1 MRMQIRPIC
10 IFVLYILY
18 SIVNHLIYIYLG
30 IYYSRDSGDSWIQ
43 STGVPRAID
52 GYNSSWVTIAS
63 SSTGQFVV
71 AGNHHFSGYYNGYF
85 DSDGKKRLMLIFN
98 LQLIYSF
105 VIPVAILKEKF
116 RSNPYI
122 TILCGDFF
130 QHKGSYDYIVEQT
143 FFCAIDPDLREAYA
157 QQTHDLLRTN
167 GKIIAILFNRSFE
180 GGPPFGGSEEE
191 YVQLFTPNFN
201 ILFLEANQQSIPQ
214 RMGSELFG
222 VFEKK

>member
-1 MRMQIRPIC
+1 MQDASKD
-10 IFVLYILY
+10 FW
-18 SIVNHLIYIYLG
+18 N
-30 IYYSRDSGDSWIQ
+30 SRWE
-43 STGVPRAID
+43 
-52 GYNSSWVTIAS
+52 
-63 SSTGQFVV
+63 TGQTGWDIGAPAPAFTTY
-71 AGNHHFSGYYNGYF
+71 FSDFSQKNAAI
-85 DSDGKKRLMLIFN
+85 LIPGCGSGHEAEFLLSIGFTN
-98 LQLIYSF
+98 IT
-105 VIPVAILKEKF
+105 VIDIAPKAVAILNEKF

-157 QQTHDLLRTN
+157 QQTHDLLRPN
-167 GKIIAILFNRSFE
+167 GKIIAILFDRIFE

-201 ILFLEANQQSIPQ
+201 ILFLEANQHSIPQ

>member
-1 MRMQIRPIC
+1 MQDASKD
-10 IFVLYILY
+10 FW
-18 SIVNHLIYIYLG
+18 N
-30 IYYSRDSGDSWIQ
+30 SRWE
-43 STGVPRAID
+43 
-52 GYNSSWVTIAS
+52 
-63 SSTGQFVV
+63 TGQTGWDIGAPAPAFTTY
-71 AGNHHFSGYYNGYF
+71 FSDFSQKNAAI
-85 DSDGKKRLMLIFN
+85 LIPGCGSGHEAEFLLSIGFTN
-98 LQLIYSF
+98 IT
-105 VIPVAILKEKF
+105 VIDIAPKAVAILKEKF

-130 QHKGSYDYIVEQT
+130 QHEGSYDYIVEQT
-143 FFCAIDPDLREAYA
+143 FFCAIDPDLREAYS

-167 GKIIAILFNRSFE
+167 GKIIAILFDRSFE

>member
-1 MRMQIRPIC
+1 MQDASKDFWNSRWETGQTGWDIGAPAPA
-10 IFVLYILY
+10 FVTYFSGFSQKNAAILIPGCGSGHEAELLL
-18 SIVNHLIYIYLG
+18 SIGFTNITV
-30 IYYSRDSGDSWIQ
+30 
-43 STGVPRAID
+43 ID
-52 GYNSSWVTIAS
+52 IAPKAVTIL
-63 SSTGQFVV
+63 
-71 AGNHHFSGYYNGYF
+71 N
-85 DSDGKKRLMLIFN
+85 
-98 LQLIYSF
+98 
-105 VIPVAILKEKF
+105 EKF
-116 RSNPYI
+116 RSNPNI

-130 QHKGSYDYIVEQT
+130 QHEGSYDYIVEQT
-143 FFCAIDPDLREAYA
+143 FFCAIDPDLREAYS

-167 GKIIAILFNRSFE
+167 GKIIAILFDRSFE